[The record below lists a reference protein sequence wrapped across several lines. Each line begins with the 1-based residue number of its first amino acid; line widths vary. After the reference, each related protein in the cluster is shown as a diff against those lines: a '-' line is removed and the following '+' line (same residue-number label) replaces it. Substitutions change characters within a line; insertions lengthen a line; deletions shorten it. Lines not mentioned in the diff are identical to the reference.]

1 MMNKLSTYIIEKLK
15 INRLSKNSNDVYNFD
30 YERCFGGE
38 VDDYDKMQKG
48 YYNDR
53 KSNRKL
59 DGNTLK
65 NKNWYAV
72 VILLKTCGPLRK
84 EKIKE
89 LLWPGQTGQ
98 KAEFFTAMRYDNI
111 LYTVKEGEF
120 KGCYDLRP
128 YNVWRHKNKYG
139 K

>member
-15 INRLSKNSNDVYNFD
+15 INKFSKNEPDIYNFN
-30 YERCFGGE
+30 YERCFTGE
-38 VDDYDKMQKG
+38 VDDLDAMQKN

-53 KSNRKL
+53 KSNRKI
-59 DGNTLK
+59 DGKQK

-72 VILLKTCGPLRK
+72 VVLLKTCGPLRK

-98 KAEFFTAMRYDNI
+98 KAEFFTELRYDNI
-111 LYTVKEGEF
+111 IYTVKEGEF

-128 YNVWRHKNKYG
+128 YNVWRVKY

>member
-15 INRLSKNSNDVYNFD
+15 INKDSKNETDIYNFNYD
-30 YERCFGGE
+30 LCFTGE
-38 VDDYDKMQKG
+38 VDDLDAMQKS

-53 KSNRKL
+53 KSNRKI
-59 DGNTLK
+59 DGKQK
-65 NKNWYAV
+65 NKNWYAI
-72 VILLKTCGPLRK
+72 VILLKTCGPLRN

-98 KAEFFTAMRYDNI
+98 KAELFTELRYDNI
-111 LYTVKEGEF
+111 IYTVKEGKF
-120 KGCYDLRP
+120 KGCYDLKP
-128 YNVWRHKNKYG
+128 YNAWRVKY